1 MHLND
6 FDIARYVDGAVA
18 PQERQRFEAH
28 LRACEACRASV
39 ADVVRLQDAVSRA
52 PEGEVPDKVTEEAV
66 ALAEED
72 EASRTRGGA
81 VPSVWRYAVAAVI
94 VVGLGIGAWR
104 FLSSP
109 EPDRFR
115 APATADEVGLLG
127 PSDGA
132 QVPSLPSLRWTTQ
145 EDAMT
150 YRVSIYTLDG
160 TRVWQTD
167 TTAAR
172 VAPPTTL
179 SCRAGDT
186 YVWRVEA
193 LLADGTARGSPLHAF
208 TCAP

>member
-6 FDIARYVDGAVA
+6 FDIARYVDGAVD

-28 LRACEACRASV
+28 LQTCELCRASV

-52 PEGEVPDKVTEEAV
+52 PDVSVPDEALKEAV

-81 VPSVWRYAVAAVI
+81 VPPVWRYAVAAVI
-94 VVGLGIGAWR
+94 VVGLGIGAWYL
-104 FLSSP
+104 LSSP

-115 APATADEVGLLG
+115 APVTADEVGLLE

-132 QVPSLPSLRWTTQ
+132 QVQSLPSLRWTTQ
-145 EDAMT
+145 EDAMA
-150 YRVSIYTLDG
+150 YRVSIYTPEG
-160 TRVWQTD
+160 TLVWQAD

-172 VAPPTTL
+172 VAPPRTL
-179 SCRAGDT
+179 SCSAGDT